1 MQLFQNDSLI
11 DDDYSYRS
19 FNDDDSSSLSR
30 NLVHAKEVYI
40 INGILE
46 KWFGKLAFYCAFYNM
61 EEDAV
66 RNALSDDML
75 SHDIAIKS
83 VVDLIVAEAVEA

>member
-1 MQLFQNDSLI
+1 MEAIVKAEDIKPSDEEIAAEVKSL
-11 DDDYSYRS
+11 
-19 FNDDDSSSLSR
+19 
-30 NLVHAKEVYI
+30 AE
-40 INGILE
+40 
-46 KWFGKLAFYCAFYNM
+46 AYNM